1 MLGYPSGI
9 SLSSSTLQFLAHH
22 LRQRRREI
30 GSRWRRLSPRRQALL
45 ALAHLRCGDTCSQLA
60 APFHI
65 GIATVY
71 RYIREAVEVL
81 SAPPSH
87 PPSNRPSQQR
97 QQRHS

>member
-1 MLGYPSGI
+1 M
-9 SLSSSTLQFLAHH
+9 
-22 LRQRRREI
+22 
-30 GSRWRRLSPRRQALL
+30 SPRRQALL